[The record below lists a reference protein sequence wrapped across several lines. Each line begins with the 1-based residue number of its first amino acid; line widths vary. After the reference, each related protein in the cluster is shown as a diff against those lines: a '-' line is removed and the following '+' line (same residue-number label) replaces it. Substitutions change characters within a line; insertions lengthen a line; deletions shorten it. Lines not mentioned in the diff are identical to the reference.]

1 MLLLSVN
8 VDDFSDSPDDFKDL
22 WALEMLDS
30 GANFP
35 GSGILSDGNLLHHP
49 GSFTGCLNINNK
61 YFSGNG
67 PKVNFEILSNLKIR

>member
-1 MLLLSVN
+1 MSILSVN
-8 VDDFSDSPDDFKDL
+8 VDSYSPDDLEEL

-49 GSFTGCLNINNK
+49 GSFTGCLNINKK
-61 YFSGNG
+61 YFSGSG
-67 PKVNFEILSNLKIR
+67 PKVTFEILSKD